1 MTINGRTEQVVREQ
15 GGVKGGT
22 GGKGGGP
29 SGERLW
35 QWTDQQRTRMLK
47 YLGRWCKH
55 VSEDGK
61 KIVRI
66 EFFSSATLETL
77 RTSLWVELTKKVDG
91 GFVDVSTV
99 AKKQRTTYTDTGEFP
114 AETFKKRVRT
124 WFNGKAAKK
133 VKKAFKDSHNN
144 ALEQATA
151 PEATAREGIQAGY
164 RL

>member
-1 MTINGRTEQVVREQ
+1 VYVVNPHDDVAQIQSPALDLPSPGEQRAI
-15 GGVKGGT
+15 
-22 GGKGGGP
+22 P
-29 SGERLW
+29 CR
-35 QWTDQQRTRMLK
+35 
-47 YLGRWCKH
+47 
-55 VSEDGK
+55 
-61 KIVRI
+61 
-66 EFFSSATLETL
+66 FFSSATLETL

-151 PEATAREGIQAGY
+151 PEATAREGIQGY
-164 RL
+164 RV

>member
-1 MTINGRTEQVVREQ
+1 MPDPEVNGLPVCPELVHCSHRFVRAALPNQVYVVNPNDNVAQ
-15 GGVKGGT
+15 IQSPALHL
-22 GGKGGGP
+22 P
-29 SGERLW
+29 SS
-35 QWTDQQRTRMLK
+35 
-47 YLGRWCKH
+47 GRSR
-55 VSEDGK
+55 VD
-61 KIVRI
+61 
-66 EFFSSATLETL
+66 
-77 RTSLWVELTKKVDG
+77 LWVELTKKVGG